1 MKEQYFKNAILL
13 QNNTIS
19 EKVMDGTFE
28 VCERKFWV
36 GLRKICLPYEI
47 LRIFLFLRKE
57 LLPTLSLDSL
67 LILTSLT
74 QSDGAVSE
82 NISVG
87 WFLGWN

>member
-1 MKEQYFKNAILL
+1 
-13 QNNTIS
+13 
-19 EKVMDGTFE
+19 MDGTFE

-47 LRIFLFLRKE
+47 LRIFLFLREKK

-67 LILTSLT
+67 LILTSVI

-87 WFLGWN
+87 WFLG

>member
-1 MKEQYFKNAILL
+1 
-13 QNNTIS
+13 
-19 EKVMDGTFE
+19 MDGTFE

-47 LRIFLFLRKE
+47 LRIFLFLREKK

-67 LILTSLT
+67 LILTFLI

-87 WFLGWN
+87 WFLG